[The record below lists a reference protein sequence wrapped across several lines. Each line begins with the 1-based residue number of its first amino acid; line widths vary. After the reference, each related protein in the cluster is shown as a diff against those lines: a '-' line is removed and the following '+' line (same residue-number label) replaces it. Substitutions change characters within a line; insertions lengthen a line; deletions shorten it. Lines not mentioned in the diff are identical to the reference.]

1 MLLTLRFVFCFLT
14 TSEETKW
21 GLQASRL
28 LDRLLHLL
36 LLVHSI
42 ALLSSPSSLPPLGL
56 RTDLDHVTMVAI
68 ECGNLGGT
76 LFSVRFGFA
85 QPGVPDRQVAFVFSV
100 PPFLSQSQ
108 PLR

>member
-42 ALLSSPSSLPPLGL
+42 ALLSSLSSLPPLGL

-68 ECGNLGGT
+68 ECGNLEELCSLSG
-76 LFSVRFGFA
+76 LVLPS
-85 QPGVPDRQVAFVFSV
+85 QVYQTGRWHLCSLCLPSFHS
-100 PPFLSQSQ
+100 LS
-108 PLR
+108 L